1 MQTKKGASKYR
12 ETMINKYGSYDAWRE
27 HLKSIGAKGGAN
39 GVGHTFAHGK
49 ADPAE
54 SGRKGGTISR
64 RRPNINKVKKEN
76 D

>member
-1 MQTKKGASKYR
+1 MQTKKGAKKYV
-12 ETMINKYGSYDAWRE
+12 ETMINKYGSYEAWLE

-39 GVGHTFAHGK
+39 GTGHTFAHGK

-64 RRPNINKVKKEN
+64 RKPVNKV
-76 D
+76 